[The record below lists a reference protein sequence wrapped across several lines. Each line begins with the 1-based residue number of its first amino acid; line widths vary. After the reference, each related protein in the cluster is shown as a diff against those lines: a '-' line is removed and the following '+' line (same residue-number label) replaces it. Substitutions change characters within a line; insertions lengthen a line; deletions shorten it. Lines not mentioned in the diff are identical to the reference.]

1 MALGVSGIA
10 GIILGS
16 GADYL
21 TTVGTITWNTTNNFV
36 LSAVPMFM
44 FMGELIVQSGL
55 SSNFYK
61 GLMKWCR
68 RIPGGLLHA
77 NVIACAFYSAISGS
91 SVATAAG
98 IGSIAVPETKKR
110 GYPVRTIYGSIA
122 ASGTLGILAEHGAD
136 TLRFPDRPVGR
147 KAFRGFGHTGNR
159 AHTHVHSIHIL

>member
-1 MALGVSGIA
+1 MISGVTLTIIMVVILFVLLVPGQWIFVALGVSGIA

-44 FMGELIVQSGL
+44 FMGELIVHSGL

-61 GLMKWCR
+61 GLMKWCK

-91 SVATAAG
+91 SVATAA
-98 IGSIAVPETKKR
+98 
-110 GYPVRTIYGSIA
+110 
-122 ASGTLGILAEHGAD
+122 
-136 TLRFPDRPVGR
+136 
-147 KAFRGFGHTGNR
+147 
-159 AHTHVHSIHIL
+159 

>member
-1 MALGVSGIA
+1 MISGVTLTIIMVVILFVLLIPGQWIFVALGVSGIA

-61 GLMKWCR
+61 GLMKW
-68 RIPGGLLHA
+68 
-77 NVIACAFYSAISGS
+77 
-91 SVATAAG
+91 
-98 IGSIAVPETKKR
+98 
-110 GYPVRTIYGSIA
+110 
-122 ASGTLGILAEHGAD
+122 
-136 TLRFPDRPVGR
+136 
-147 KAFRGFGHTGNR
+147 
-159 AHTHVHSIHIL
+159 